1 MRTTTPAERPGGA
14 PTARLDP
21 CRFRIRRAK
30 DTTHLPGAVFQ
41 RASTLAVWT
50 LCIRVIGDAKQT
62 AILSAGRPSET
73 YANEPCDTLGPVA
86 RAVLQYVFAAL
97 LASFSTLAVI
107 PSARVV
113 SETAIVWCAEAE
125 QQAPQEVRPMRAR
138 WPLRPRAP
146 AYVSL
151 TKPEPDAA
159 VLFQR
164 PPPAPSLFS

>member
-1 MRTTTPAERPGGA
+1 
-14 PTARLDP
+14 
-21 CRFRIRRAK
+21 
-30 DTTHLPGAVFQ
+30 
-41 RASTLAVWT
+41 
-50 LCIRVIGDAKQT
+50 VIGVAEQSAT
-62 AILSAGRPSET
+62 LTAGRLPET
-73 YANEPCDTLGPVA
+73 CANKLCDAVRLVP
-86 RAVLQYVFAAL
+86 RALLQYVFAAL
-97 LASFSTLAVI
+97 LALFSTLVGV

-125 QQAPQEVRPMRAR
+125 QQMPRELRTIRAR
-138 WPLRPRAP
+138 WQVRPPSP